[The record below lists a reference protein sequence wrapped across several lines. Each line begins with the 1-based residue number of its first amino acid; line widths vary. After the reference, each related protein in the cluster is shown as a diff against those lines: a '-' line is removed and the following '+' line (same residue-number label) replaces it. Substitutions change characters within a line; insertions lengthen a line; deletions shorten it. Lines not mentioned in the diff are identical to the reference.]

1 MIKYFPLGVF
11 SFMTLAHTHA
21 TNTEFTRI
29 ENGILDDLY
38 VHSQQSVL
46 LNSLASCSAHC
57 SQSVGCKS
65 YTWKNATSSCVL
77 LSTDITRNLLD
88 PSIPQDI
95 AVYTKYYRRCSEF
108 GYEQIDGING
118 YCFKNYGVKK
128 AYSEAQNTC
137 RNDGG
142 HLVRISTSTK
152 HGHIQSFMKLK
163 SSREI
168 YIDGTKISNGSWCLS
183 DGSPMFLDWRS
194 GEPTG
199 GDGENCVIMFDD
211 GTYNDV
217 FCNFMIP
224 FMCERQLNV

>member
-1 MIKYFPLGVF
+1 MFINYNLFYSRSDVCSIYNEKMIKYFPLGVF

-95 AVYTKYYRRCSEF
+95 AVYTKCKFSLE
-108 GYEQIDGING
+108 IM
-118 YCFKNYGVKK
+118 
-128 AYSEAQNTC
+128 S
-137 RNDGG
+137 
-142 HLVRISTSTK
+142 
-152 HGHIQSFMKLK
+152 K
-163 SSREI
+163 S
-168 YIDGTKISNGSWCLS
+168 ISNLVNTFILS
-183 DGSPMFLDWRS
+183 IHFIHS
-194 GEPTG
+194 
-199 GDGENCVIMFDD
+199 
-211 GTYNDV
+211 
-217 FCNFMIP
+217 
-224 FMCERQLNV
+224 